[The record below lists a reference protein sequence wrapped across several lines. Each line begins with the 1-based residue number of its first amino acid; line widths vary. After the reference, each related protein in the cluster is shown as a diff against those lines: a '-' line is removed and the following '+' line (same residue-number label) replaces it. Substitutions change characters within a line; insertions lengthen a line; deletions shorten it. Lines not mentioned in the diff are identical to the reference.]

1 MPYFE
6 NPTTGPFVALDGL
19 MWLKKSSGTWSNG
32 SQYELFDPTAAGW
45 LLHTTISVQTAT
57 GWQIV
62 EDAQVN
68 DCGYAG
74 YFNRAQ
80 TNLPSNVTITGTD
93 ELPHQTEPGSYGGP
107 FRQVTVTLQAWV
119 DPAQQAGGASPYT
132 TYAQAAAAS
141 HAGSGVF
148 VGQATFPVN
157 VAGLDAAVNSVGMY
171 MPAFIFQELP
181 AFPATPTATARWTS
195 TT

>member
-1 MPYFE
+1 MRRMVWSLALLTAVPLMDNPTASGQEYSFLSTNLWNACNEFPWIAHDSDSLDSRGIVPYFE

-74 YFNRAQ
+74 YFNGRK
-80 TNLPSNVTITGTD
+80 
-93 ELPHQTEPGSYGGP
+93 
-107 FRQVTVTLQAWV
+107 
-119 DPAQQAGGASPYT
+119 
-132 TYAQAAAAS
+132 
-141 HAGSGVF
+141 
-148 VGQATFPVN
+148 
-157 VAGLDAAVNSVGMY
+157 
-171 MPAFIFQELP
+171 
-181 AFPATPTATARWTS
+181 PTCHPT
-195 TT
+195 

>member
-1 MPYFE
+1 MNVRLPGTRTESDDETVVWSLALLTAVPLMDNPTVSGAKVSVLVHQSVECVQRIPLDRHDSDSLDSRGIVPYFE
-6 NPTTGPFVALDGL
+6 NPTTAPLVALDGL

-74 YFNRAQ
+74 YFNGRK
-80 TNLPSNVTITGTD
+80 
-93 ELPHQTEPGSYGGP
+93 
-107 FRQVTVTLQAWV
+107 
-119 DPAQQAGGASPYT
+119 
-132 TYAQAAAAS
+132 
-141 HAGSGVF
+141 
-148 VGQATFPVN
+148 
-157 VAGLDAAVNSVGMY
+157 
-171 MPAFIFQELP
+171 
-181 AFPATPTATARWTS
+181 PTCHPT
-195 TT
+195 